1 MIHILTDKKYL
12 WWAGIMRNVLVTDL
26 LIRKDFN
33 EKKRMR
39 QRNAEPSVWLVCK
52 QIQGWEGLL
61 HFVNSK
67 QFIVSGK
74 SSLTRGVARVHT
86 RNDGQ
91 SMIMQ
96 SLYIM
101 WRNLNFMLKL
111 RRGDLAKH
119 IFGNNRSDNSSAGPR
134 FCGAW

>member
-1 MIHILTDKKYL
+1 MGRNNEECLGYRLVNQERFQWEEKDEAKKCWTKCAVGVQTD
-12 WWAGIMRNVLVTDL
+12 T
-26 LIRKDFN
+26 
-33 EKKRMR
+33 
-39 QRNAEPSVWLVCK
+39 
-52 QIQGWEGLL
+52 GWEGLF
-61 HFVNSK
+61 HFANSK

-119 IFGNNRSDNSSAGPR
+119 VFGNNRSDNSSAGPR